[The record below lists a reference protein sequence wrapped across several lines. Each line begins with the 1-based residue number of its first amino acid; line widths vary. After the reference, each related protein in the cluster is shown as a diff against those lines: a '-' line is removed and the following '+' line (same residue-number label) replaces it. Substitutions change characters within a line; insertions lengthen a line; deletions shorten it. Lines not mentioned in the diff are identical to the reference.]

1 VSVLVVFYLCNIE
14 TRGLLLGW
22 SNYIMIHKSFAYSR
36 KKYIYI

>member
-22 SNYIMIHKSFAYSR
+22 SNYGYFRSISFGAQ
-36 KKYIYI
+36 